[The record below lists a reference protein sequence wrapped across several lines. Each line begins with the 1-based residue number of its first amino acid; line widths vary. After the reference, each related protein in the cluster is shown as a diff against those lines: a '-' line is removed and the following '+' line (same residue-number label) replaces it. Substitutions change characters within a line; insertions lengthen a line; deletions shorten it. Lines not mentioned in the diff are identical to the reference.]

1 MASDT
6 QSADARG
13 KGYTPKKGRPTPKR
27 NEVERAR
34 GIRRDP
40 VKPPETAKEARARRK
55 ALKASMSKAEYKEMK
70 RKEREERAARS
81 RAVQEAIDRGDERYL
96 LDRDKGEVRAF
107 VRDWVD
113 SRRFLSNLVMPA
125 SLVFLV
131 VMFTTQSNPEVGWI
145 ASMVVMAMMGIFFI
159 EGYVLGSRVN
169 KAVAERFP
177 GTSETGFALGFYGYS
192 RASQLRKLRSPKP
205 RVEIGAEV

>member
-6 QSADARG
+6 QSADQRG

-27 NEVERAR
+27 NDVERAR

-40 VKPPETAKEARARRK
+40 VTPPLTAKEARAQRK
-55 ALKASMSKAEYKEMK
+55 ALKASMSKEEYKELK

-81 RAVQEAIDRGDERYL
+81 RAIQEGIDRGDERYL

-113 SRRFLSNLVMPA
+113 ARRFLSNLVMPVA
-125 SLVFLV
+125 LVLLV
-131 VMFTTQSNPEVGWI
+131 VMFIAQSNPEFASISSII
-145 ASMVVMAMMGIFFI
+145 AMIVLGTFFI
-159 EGYVLGSRVN
+159 EGYLVGSRVN
-169 KAVAERFP
+169 KAVSEKFP

-192 RASQLRKLRSPKP
+192 RASQLRKLRSPRP
-205 RVEIGAEV
+205 RVEIGADV